1 MVFPLAESADEEGN
15 IAGRGSS
22 PDQLGRD
29 RSSCALRYAAAGT
42 LVAGGVLLLSGCRRT
57 GLVTAVV
64 GTALAMIDQQ
74 ETMRLWWN
82 ALPVYLDE
90 AQSFLGRVQGAVDD
104 VTAQQRK
111 VRDMYSRVVQAVR
124 A

>member
-1 MVFPLAESADEEGN
+1 MAFPISKSAGDEGSN
-15 IAGRGSS
+15 AGDGQSRDGSGS
-22 PDQLGRD
+22 V
-29 RSSCALRYAAAGT
+29 LRYAAAGT
-42 LVAGGVLLLSGCRRT
+42 LAAGGALLFGGCRRT
-57 GLVTAVV
+57 ALVAAMV

-74 ETMRLWWN
+74 QTVRVWWK

-90 AQSFLGRVQGAVDD
+90 AQSFLNRVQGAVDD

-111 VRDMYSRVVQAVR
+111 VRDVFSRAVQAVR

>member
-1 MVFPLAESADEEGN
+1 MAFPISRSAGDE
-15 IAGRGSS
+15 RSMDTV
-22 PDQLGRD
+22 PGRD
-29 RSSCALRYAAAGT
+29 GSGRVLRYAAAGT
-42 LVAGGVLLLSGCRRT
+42 LAAGGTLLLSGCRRT
-57 GLVTAVV
+57 GLVAAVV

-74 ETMRLWWN
+74 ETVRVWWK

-90 AQSFLGRVQGAVDD
+90 AQSFLNRVQGAVDD

-111 VRDMYSRVVQAVR
+111 VRDVFSRAAQAVR